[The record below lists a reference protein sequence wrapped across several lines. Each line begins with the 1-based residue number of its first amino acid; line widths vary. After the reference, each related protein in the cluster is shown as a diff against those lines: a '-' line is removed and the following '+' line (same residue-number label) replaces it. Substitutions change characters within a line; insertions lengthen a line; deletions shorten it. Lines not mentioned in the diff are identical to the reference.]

1 MNRERLLV
9 ALGAVFAGLTMLL
22 VVVAL
27 ARQPFLLVVAVPF
40 AATTYFIWYHVS
52 GRLAARVARQ
62 GARDAADRG
71 PRADGFGGPGGRRRA
86 AGRAR
91 AGSRRRGSGGR
102 GGRGASPGA
111 GARTGRQSGGRRGG
125 DRRTEERWSEARQR
139 ATPGRPDRMSPEEA
153 ARILGVAP
161 DADAAAVKRAYREKV
176 KSVHP
181 DTESGDEASFRRV
194 NRAYERL
201 SE

>member
-9 ALGAVFAGLTMLL
+9 VLGAVFAGLTMLL
-22 VVVAL
+22 IVVAL

-62 GARDAADRG
+62 GARESGARGSTARG
-71 PRADGFGGPGGRRRA
+71 PRADGVGGPGGRRRT

-91 AGSRRRGSGGR
+91 AGGRRRAPGGP
-102 GGRGASPGA
+102 GGA
-111 GARTGRQSGGRRGG
+111 GARTGERPG
-125 DRRTEERWSEARQR
+125 DRRTGDRADGRWSEARQR
-139 ATPGRPDRMSPEEA
+139 ATARERSPRLSREEA
-153 ARILGVAP
+153 ARILGVDV
-161 DADAAAVKRAYREKV
+161 DADASAIKRAYREKV

-194 NRAYERL
+194 ARAYERL